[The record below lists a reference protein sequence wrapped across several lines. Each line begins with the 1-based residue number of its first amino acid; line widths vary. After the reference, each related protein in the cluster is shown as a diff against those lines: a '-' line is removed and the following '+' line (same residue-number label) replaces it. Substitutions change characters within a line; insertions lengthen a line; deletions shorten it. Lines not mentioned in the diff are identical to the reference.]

1 MGFSILNKRSKCV
14 CLIFLTTIAGGISY
28 NFPIDI
34 YDFIPQEMVHNY
46 KPHHCKASE
55 DVGCKG

>member
-1 MGFSILNKRSKCV
+1 MGSAIFNKRSKCV
-14 CLIFLTTIAGGISY
+14 FLTALTVIIGGISY

-55 DVGCKG
+55 DFGCKG